1 LWLTIIEHL
10 RAGELYQLQEKLL
23 SNQCYEHLLM
33 LNSTNPI
40 FDNIEFKEEIE
51 DTEDLFQTDLERQ
64 QSILSSNLTYAETEN
79 DNTAYGNRN
88 YLMFIQQYHDV
99 FKNAISSLDGS
110 PEGELDQIRKAIL
123 GL

>member
-1 LWLTIIEHL
+1 
-10 RAGELYQLQEKLL
+10 
-23 SNQCYEHLLM
+23 M

-64 QSILSSNLTYAETEN
+64 HSILSSNLTYAETEN

-99 FKNAISSLDGS
+99 FKNDISSLDGS